1 MCKVMYRNLLKSIAG
16 VWSGS
21 HRGHRRRNS
30 WACFRESESQGVQDV
45 CELPKSRGRQACSRQ
60 QEAPRE
66 RTRSLPAAEQV
77 SPQRARFLRAGLAS
91 ATVHRTPGQDTRT
104 VLQTAVCAHSSE
116 KGVCPDRTLGSS
128 SSKSSCHSSSL
139 LTSKKKVPGHQTHTR
154 YLHIWRESCTCSV
167 PS

>member
-1 MCKVMYRNLLKSIAG
+1 MCKVMYRSLLKSIAG

-30 WACFRESESQGVQDV
+30 WACFREPESQGVQDV
-45 CELPKSRGRQACSRQ
+45 CELPESRGRQACSRQ

-66 RTRSLPAAEQV
+66 RTRSLPAAEQA

-91 ATVHRTPGQDTRT
+91 ATVHRTPGHDTRA
-104 VLQTAVCAHSSE
+104 VLQTAVCAIPPRRASVPTE
-116 KGVCPDRTLGSS
+116 RWAPPPQ
-128 SSKSSCHSSSL
+128 SSCHSSL
-139 LTSKKKVPGHQTHTR
+139 LTSKKKVPGHQTRTR
-154 YLHIWRESCTCSV
+154 HLHIWRESCTCSV